1 MRVYTF
7 FLFILFFIALE
18 SCQKNSSFRVISE
31 TDTSYSADIRA
42 ISAKINQAPNE
53 PDLYFK
59 RANTF
64 YFESNLSE
72 ALLDIQYAIQLDSV
86 NPVFELTKGKFL
98 MSDDTANAKLAEKAF
113 LKSIRLNPT
122 GFEAHSE
129 LAFLYLAKQNYD
141 DAQLYYTA
149 ASKIEPANPTPMFYM
164 GMIAKELGDTTKAI
178 QLFEKV
184 LVYDS
189 KHYNAIMQLGNYYA
203 YKNDVKALLFFERA
217 LAINEYSDEALY
229 AKGLFLQKQGKFK
242 DAVKLYETVSKVNP
256 SHLYCR
262 YNLGVINAMFG
273 EYEEALK
280 FIDEIIDLEETYVDA
295 YTLKGKVLEAMKDIK
310 GAKENYNKALSLD
323 PQQSLA
329 TEGLKRLN

>member
-1 MRVYTF
+1 MRVYIF
-7 FLFILFFIALE
+7 FLFILSFIVLE
-18 SCQKNSSFRVISE
+18 SCQKSTSIRVISD
-31 TDTSYSADIRA
+31 TDTSYSEDIRA
-42 ISAKINQAPNE
+42 ISAKINQSPSE

-64 YFESNLSE
+64 YFENDIDE
-72 ALLDIQYAIQLDSV
+72 ALIDIQYAIQLDSV
-86 NPVFELTKGKFL
+86 NPMFELTKGKFL
-98 MSDDTANAKLAEKAF
+98 MSSDTANAKLAEQAF
-113 LKSIRLNPT
+113 LKSIRLNPK
-122 GFEAHSE
+122 GFEAYSE

-141 DAQLYYTA
+141 DAQLYYTE
-149 ASKIEPANPTPMFYM
+149 ASKIEPTNTTPFFYM
-164 GMIAKELGDTTKAI
+164 GMIAKEIGDTAKAI

-189 KHYNAIMQLGNYYA
+189 KHYNTIMQLGNYYA
-203 YKNDVKALLFFERA
+203 FKKDEKALLFFDRA

-242 DAVKLYETVSKVNP
+242 DAVKLYETVYNVNP

-280 FIDEIIDLEETYVDA
+280 FINEIIDLEETYVDA
-295 YTLKGKVLEAMKDIK
+295 YTLKGKVLESMKDIK

>member
-7 FLFILFFIALE
+7 FLFILFFTVVE
-18 SCQKNSSFRVISE
+18 SCQKNASFRVIYE

-42 ISAKINQAPNE
+42 ISAKINKSPNE

-98 MSDDTANAKLAEKAF
+98 MSNDTASAKLAEKAF

-141 DAQLYYTA
+141 DAQLYYNA

-164 GMIAKELGDTTKAI
+164 GMIAKELGDTSKAI

-280 FIDEIIDLEETYVDA
+280 FINEIIDLEETYVDA
-295 YTLKGKVLEAMKDIK
+295 YTLKGKVLESMKDIK

>member
-1 MRVYTF
+1 
-7 FLFILFFIALE
+7 
-18 SCQKNSSFRVISE
+18 
-31 TDTSYSADIRA
+31 
-42 ISAKINQAPNE
+42 
-53 PDLYFK
+53 
-59 RANTF
+59 
-64 YFESNLSE
+64 
-72 ALLDIQYAIQLDSV
+72 
-86 NPVFELTKGKFL
+86 
-98 MSDDTANAKLAEKAF
+98 
-113 LKSIRLNPT
+113 
-122 GFEAHSE
+122 
-129 LAFLYLAKQNYD
+129 
-141 DAQLYYTA
+141 
-149 ASKIEPANPTPMFYM
+149 M

-280 FIDEIIDLEETYVDA
+280 FIDEIIDLEDTYVDA